1 MNDFHWLY
9 VSQILGNGRC
19 DNNDKGKDSDKEGNQ
34 WYLRFQSLK
43 FIIKLQIVLNMLFQY
58 WVQPTGSIGMQLEC
72 TQYICKNETLI

>member
-19 DNNDKGKDSDKEGNQ
+19 DNNDKGEDSDKEGNQ
-34 WYLRFQSLK
+34 GYLHFQSLK

-58 WVQPTGSIGMQLEC
+58 
-72 TQYICKNETLI
+72 